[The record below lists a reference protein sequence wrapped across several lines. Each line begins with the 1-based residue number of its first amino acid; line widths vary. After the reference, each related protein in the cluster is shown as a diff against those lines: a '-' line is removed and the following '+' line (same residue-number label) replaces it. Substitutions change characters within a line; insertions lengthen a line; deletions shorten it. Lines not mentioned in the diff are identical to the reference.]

1 MKLTSCYVK
10 DFGVLSNFSFSF
22 NEGLN
27 TILQDNGKG
36 KSTLAAFIKAM
47 FYGLN
52 TSTKQSLDENARKKF
67 TPWKGGRFGGY
78 LDFEL
83 DNGKKYRIERYFENR
98 LSSFKL
104 YDLVLNKESNDFTE
118 NIGLELFKI
127 DEAAFERSTY
137 YPQREVDFKSNETIT
152 AKLTSITYDNDVL
165 SFSKANQALNKYRLS
180 LTSTTYGK
188 QKLAKAELNEVS
200 KKVTLSRDKRASY
213 SEFDKQKKECDRE
226 MEEVEKTLQELEKQK
241 ESLLKYS
248 TQKEINEH
256 YTFLEN
262 GARECEEQLSELI
275 SFFKGESVT
284 SEKIKELNDKIIAIK
299 TAENM
304 LNDRKKKDSEEFD
317 KINKFFNNDD
327 VCLQDFNLLLNRQ
340 NESEKQLQN
349 KKPNLL
355 FIILASVLTLL
366 SGVLFATNITIF
378 AIVSLVL
385 ALACFGVYFI
395 KKTKVGAS
403 CDNCVEQFLQ
413 KYFDD
418 GLSYDE
424 KVRKV
429 YSLLEKKNE
438 FKEISYIEE
447 EDSLASTI
455 KEVDDYLTIFFGE
468 DETLREEKVRQLEN
482 KRNKK
487 EELFN
492 ELTKRKEELN
502 NFSKQKNVSSCP
514 VPQGDIEEVNANISL
529 IKSKLNELIARS
541 KGLENSLALCES
553 YIEDYEYLVSL
564 EEECQKNVET
574 LTMNAR
580 AVEKTISFLN
590 EAKEELDSKYLGKMK
605 AGYEKY
611 AGFITDGVVGSAI
624 FDNTLKPSFVCEG
637 EIKELDYFSEGLKDI
652 ACLCSRLALVDAIF
666 ENEKPV
672 LIFDDPFVNLDD
684 EKLKKAKQLIKKVSN
699 EYQVIHLVCHT
710 SRK

>member
-1 MKLTSCYVK
+1 MKLIDCYVK
-10 DFGVLSNFSFSF
+10 EFGVLSNVSFSF
-22 NEGLN
+22 NDGLN

-52 TSTKQSLDENARKKF
+52 TTTKQSLDENARKKF

-83 DNGKKYRIERYFENR
+83 DSGKKYRIERYFENR
-98 LSSFKL
+98 NSSFKL
-104 YDLVLNKESNDFTE
+104 YDLATNKESNDFTE

-165 SFSKANQALNKYRLS
+165 SFSKANQALNKFRLS

-188 QKLAKAELNEVS
+188 QKIAKAELGEIS
-200 KKVTLSRDKRASY
+200 KKVVVSRDKRASY
-213 SEFDKQKKECDRE
+213 SEFDKQKKVCDKE
-226 MEEVEKTLQELEKQK
+226 IEELEQHLQELEKQK
-241 ESLLKYS
+241 ESLLSYS

-256 YTFLEN
+256 YNSLEKEVE
-262 GARECEEQLSELI
+262 ECEQQLSELI

-284 SEKIKELNDKIIAIK
+284 NEKIKELNDKIINIK

-304 LNDRKKKDSEEFD
+304 LKDKQKKESEELA
-317 KINKFFNNDD
+317 KINTFFNNDD
-327 VCLQDFNLLLNRQ
+327 VCLQDFNELLN
-340 NESEKQLQN
+340 KQGGQN
-349 KKPNLL
+349 KKANPL
-355 FIILASVLTLL
+355 FIVIASAFLLLAV
-366 SGVLFATNITIF
+366 VLFVVNVVAVA
-378 AIVSLVL
+378 AISVVL
-385 ALACFGVYFI
+385 ALACFIIHFVKRNKSGEKEDGEI
-395 KKTKVGAS
+395 
-403 CDNCVEQFLQ
+403 EEFLK

-418 GLSYDE
+418 SISYEE
-424 KVRKV
+424 KIRKV
-429 YSLLEKKNE
+429 YSLLEKKQE
-438 FKEISYIEE
+438 LSTASYIEE
-447 EDSLASTI
+447 EDSLKNI
-455 KEVDDYLTIFFGE
+455 KEEVDNYLSIFFEE
-468 DETLREEKVRQLEN
+468 DESSQDEKVRILEI

-492 ELTKRKEELN
+492 ELTKRKEKLEI
-502 NFSKQKNVSSCP
+502 FSKQKNVEVKQ
-514 VPQGDIEEVNANISL
+514 VPQGSVEEVNANINL
-529 IKSKLNELIARS
+529 VKEKLNELISRS
-541 KGLENSLALCES
+541 KGLENSLASCES
-553 YIEDYEYLVSL
+553 FVEDYEYLVGL
-564 EEECQKNVET
+564 EEECQKNVEA
-574 LTMNAR
+574 LTMSAR

-605 AGYEKY
+605 VGYEKY
-611 AGFITDGVVGSAI
+611 ASFITDSVVSSAI

-637 EIKELDYFSEGLKDI
+637 EIKELDYFSEGFKDI

-684 EKLKKAKQLIKKVSN
+684 NKLKKAKQLIKNVSN
-699 EYQVIHLVCHT
+699 EYQIIHLVCHT
-710 SRK
+710 SRQ